1 MGSWSSGYD
10 VSLTWRRSPVQI
22 WLGPFIFAKGLNI
35 EKKENNKKRCMMKAE
50 QYTKYAIISFIVL
63 LCVLCFFLVKP
74 FIAPLTFGVLI
85 GYMFSPAYKK
95 LTKKIKNKN
104 LASLLFSFSL
114 LLILSVLIGL
124 LMTGLVKEATSIYS
138 NVKEEVAKISD
149 IKVLFSNPILQKLIP
164 EEKINDYTS
173 QMIQTVAGAI
183 KNSISPLIGGFSK
196 FIIGLTL
203 VFFIIFYIFRDGGKY
218 AKTIRKLL
226 PKILN
231 LKGKKENF
239 VINNMKL
246 TVKAL
251 IYGDIVISIIEGF
264 LGGLLFYVLGLPSPI
279 LIGVAIGILSFL
291 PAIGPLIIW
300 LPASI
305 YLILNG
311 IGTSNLMIVK
321 GIILIIFG
329 SVVLGLLD
337 NVLKPKLVGQ
347 KSNMNP
353 IIIFIGVLGGLYL
366 MGPIGVI
373 LGPLIFA
380 ILISIFKIYTG
391 EMNETK
397 N

>member
-1 MGSWSSGYD
+1 
-10 VSLTWRRSPVQI
+10 
-22 WLGPFIFAKGLNI
+22 
-35 EKKENNKKRCMMKAE
+35 MKTE

-74 FIAPLTFGVLI
+74 FIAPLTFGILI

-104 LASLLFSFSL
+104 LASFLFSFSL
-114 LLILSVLIGL
+114 LFILSVLVAL

-138 NVKEEVAKISD
+138 NVKEEVVKISD
-149 IKVLFSNPILQKLIP
+149 VKIFFSNPILQKFIS

-183 KNSISPLIGGFSK
+183 KNSISPLISGVSK

-203 VFFIIFYIFRDGGKY
+203 VFFIIFYIFRDGEKY
-218 AKTIRKLL
+218 AKTIRRLL

-246 TVKAL
+246 TVNAL

-264 LGGLLFYVLGLPSPI
+264 LGGLLFYMLGLPSPI

-305 YLILNG
+305 ILILNG

-347 KSNMNP
+347 KSHMNP

-373 LGPLIFA
+373 LGPLVFA

-391 EMNETK
+391 DIHEAK